1 LPPIVSRY
9 NRANTY
15 PNRPHAYLH
24 SRMKQFSSRLNL
36 GAIATVAVI
45 AWATPSTAN
54 PIGFSTPPDRSES
67 IEIYV
72 PTPETPS
79 NHVCTELVGSN
90 IDRVIDRFPN
100 QWGILVESI
109 DRQKILY
116 SHNAD
121 RFFIPASNT
130 KLITTAAALLALNP
144 DAAIR
149 SKSLRD
155 WVNITNQRSNN
166 AYADTLLKFIG
177 GSRTARSL
185 LATIGIDPS
194 SYRLADGSGL
204 SRNNVATPRALV
216 EILRAMYY
224 SPNRDAFYAS
234 LPVAGLSGTLKN
246 RMRNTAATGTVYA
259 KTGTLWGVRALS
271 GYIDHPQEGILVF
284 SIIANNRSVSGQS
297 LVRSI
302 DAIVLQLTGSPS
314 CGN

>member
-1 LPPIVSRY
+1 MKPFNSRW
-9 NRANTY
+9 NPA
-15 PNRPHAYLH
+15 
-24 SRMKQFSSRLNL
+24 
-36 GAIATVAVI
+36 AIAATVTL
-45 AWATPSTAN
+45 AWGTPSFAN
-54 PIGFSTPPDRSES
+54 PIGLTTSPARIDNSESVELYVPPPDNN
-67 IEIYV
+67 
-72 PTPETPS
+72 TGG
-79 NHVCTELVGSN
+79 VCTEFVGGN
-90 IDRVIDRFPN
+90 IERVIDRFPN

-109 DRQKILY
+109 DRQKVLY

-130 KLITTAAALLALNP
+130 KLITTAAALQALNP

-149 SKSLRD
+149 RKSLRD

-166 AYADTLLKFIG
+166 SYADTLLKFIG
-177 GSRTARSL
+177 GSRTARAL
-185 LATIGIDPS
+185 LAQLGIDPN

-234 LPVAGLSGTLKN
+234 LPVAGMSGTLKN
-246 RMRNTAATGTVYA
+246 RMRNTVATGTVYA

-271 GYIDHPQEGILVF
+271 GYIDHPQEGTLVF
-284 SIIANNRSVSGQS
+284 SIIANNRSVSGQA

-302 DAIVLQLTGSPS
+302 DSIVLQLTGSRS
-314 CGN
+314 CGM